1 MTTAPMADAGG
12 AIDRANMDP
21 AVAASDDFYR
31 HVNGGWLD
39 ANPVPPAYGAWGA
52 SQQLNERNQA
62 LLHRLLDAA
71 AASPGAAHTAG
82 RLVGDY
88 YAAGMDEAAI
98 AAAGTAPLQPFL
110 DRIDAI
116 ASIADLASTAEDL
129 NRHGAGVLHTL
140 QVTADFEDAGAY
152 LVYVGQGGLGLPERD
167 YYLRDDERSVG
178 IRDAYRAHVAAQ
190 LVNLGQPADDA
201 AAAAESILAL
211 ETRLAEASLPAD
223 QLRDPTVF
231 LNRHEVDALDA
242 LMPAFGLT
250 GYVRSLG
257 VTSATVSIDNAAF
270 FVALEAALAETDL
283 ATVRD
288 YLRWHLVRSFA
299 SALPPAFESEG
310 FAFYGRTLA
319 GRQEQL
325 PRWRRILDAA
335 TEDIGEQVAHIYVD
349 AAFSPAAKARCEEMV
364 GHLLSAMGRAIRDN
378 AWMSD
383 PTREEALGKLARFGW
398 KIGYP
403 STWRDVSKLAIGR
416 DAFAGNRI
424 AAALFEHD
432 DAMSRLGGPVD
443 RTRWELPAHV
453 VNAYYHPLLNEIV
466 FTAGILQPPFFDPEA
481 DDAVNYGGIGTVIGH
496 EITHGFDD
504 AGSRFDAHGHLREWW
519 TEPDRAEFERRA
531 QVLVDQF
538 AAYEVAGGVHL
549 NGLLTLGE
557 NIADLGG
564 VAIAFDALHEAIGD
578 GAPAIDGFTPEQR
591 FFLAYA
597 TIWRTNYTDEYARML
612 ASVDPH
618 SPTWSRTNGPLAN
631 FPPFAAAFDL
641 PEGTPMVRP
650 PELRAEIW

>member
-1 MTTAPMADAGG
+1 MTTAPERAVG
-12 AIDRANMDP
+12 ATIDP
-21 AVAASDDFYR
+21 ANLDPAMPASEDFYR
-31 HVNGGWLD
+31 HANGGWLD

-52 SQQLNERNQA
+52 SHEVNERNQA
-62 LLHRLLDAA
+62 LLHRLLGAA
-71 AASPGAAHTAG
+71 ATSPGAAHTPG
-82 RLVGDY
+82 RLSGDY
-88 YAAGMDEAAI
+88 FAAGMDEAAI
-98 AAAGTAPLQPFL
+98 AAAGIAPLQPFL

-116 ASIADLASTAEDL
+116 ASIADAAVVARDL
-129 NRHGAGVLHTL
+129 QRHGVDVLHSL
-140 QVTADFEDAGAY
+140 EVTADFEDAAAY
-152 LVYVGQGGLGLPERD
+152 LVYVGQGGLGLPDRD

-190 LVNLGQPADDA
+190 LVNLGRPQDDA
-201 AAAAESILAL
+201 AASADAIFAFEN
-211 ETRLAEASLPAD
+211 RLAEASLPVE
-223 QLRDPTVF
+223 QLRDPMVI
-231 LNRHEVDALDA
+231 LNRHEVDGLDA
-242 LMPAFGLT
+242 LMPGFGLT
-250 GYVRSLG
+250 GHVRSLG
-257 VTSATVSIDNAAF
+257 VTTPTVSIDNPPF
-270 FVALEAALAETDL
+270 FVALEATLAETDL
-283 ATVRD
+283 GTIRD

-299 SALPPAFESEG
+299 SALPPVFEQEG
-310 FAFYGRTLA
+310 FEFYGRTLT

-325 PRWRRILDAA
+325 PRWRRVIDAA
-335 TEDIGEQVAHIYVD
+335 SADIGEQVARVYVEE
-349 AAFSPAAKARCEEMV
+349 AFPPAAKARCEAMV
-364 GHLLSAMGRAIRDN
+364 GHLLSAMGRAIRN
-378 AWMSD
+378 AAWMSE
-383 PTREEALGKLARFGW
+383 PTREEALAKLATFGW

-403 STWRDVSKLAIGR
+403 SVWRDVSKLEIGR
-416 DAFAGNRI
+416 DSFAGNRM
-424 AAALFEHD
+424 AAALFEHE
-432 DAMSRLGGPVD
+432 DAMGRLGEPVD
-443 RTRWELPAHV
+443 RTRWELPAHI

-564 VAIAFDALHEAIGD
+564 VAIAYDAFHEVVGD
-578 GAPAIDGFTPEQR
+578 DAAAIDGFTPEQR

-612 ASVDPH
+612 ATVDPH
-618 SPTWSRTNGPLAN
+618 SPAWSRANGPLAN
-631 FPPFAAAFDL
+631 FPPFAAAFDV
-641 PEGTPMVRP
+641 PEGAPMVRP